1 MKNEIRIFFTAM
13 MFYTQLPCPKW
24 VDHNPEHLNKS
35 TRYFPLI
42 GWLVGGL
49 SFLAYWISNFLFGA
63 DIAVILSLAAGVY
76 ITGSFHEDGF
86 ADVFDGFGGGWTKSR
101 ILDIMKDSRLGTYGV
116 VALIFLFGLKYL
128 ALHQLVLLNLPTA
141 PPYILLLFFVTY
153 HALARLTAIQ
163 ITFTSKYSRE
173 DESSKS
179 KPIAKAYSYKEVI
192 GAYVFGLA
200 PLLVLV
206 TLYWQAI
213 FVLLPLFLLYVISQR
228 YFNKWLDGYTGDC
241 LGAVEQFAEVITL
254 LTFLVIW
261 KFL

>member
-1 MKNEIRIFFTAM
+1 MKEELRIFFTAM

-24 VDHNPEHLNKS
+24 VDHNPEYMNKS

-42 GWLVGGL
+42 GWLVAGL
-49 SFLAYWISNFLFGA
+49 SFLVFWIGNFLFGPE
-63 DIAVILSLAAGVY
+63 IAVILSLAAGVY

-86 ADVFDGFGGGWTKSR
+86 ADVFDGFGGGWTKAK

-116 VALIFLFGLKYL
+116 VSLIFLFALKYL
-128 ALHQLVLLNLPTA
+128 ALHKLMLSLPRSSPYIVLLVF
-141 PPYILLLFFVTY
+141 ITY
-153 HALARLTAIQ
+153 HSIARLTAIQ

-179 KPIAKAYSYKEVI
+179 KPIAKSSSYKEVL

-200 PLLVLV
+200 PLLVLS
-206 TLYWQAI
+206 TIYWPVI
-213 FVLLPLFLLYVISQR
+213 FVLLPLALLYLISER

-254 LTFLVIW
+254 LTFLLVW
-261 KFL
+261 KFM

>member
-1 MKNEIRIFFTAM
+1 MKEELRIFFTAM

-24 VDHNPEHLNKS
+24 VDHNPEYMNKS

-49 SFLAYWISNFLFGA
+49 SFLVFWLSNFLFGLE
-63 DIAVILSLAAGVY
+63 IGVILSLAAGVY

-86 ADVFDGFGGGWTKSR
+86 ADVFDGFGGGWTKSK

-128 ALHQLVLLNLPTA
+128 ALQKVAGHLSS
-141 PPYILLLFFVTY
+141 PYLLLLVFITY
-153 HALARLTAIQ
+153 HSLARLTAIQ

-179 KPIAKAYSYKEVI
+179 KPIAKSYSFKEVI

-200 PLLVLV
+200 PLAVL
-206 TLYWQAI
+206 TAIQWQFI
-213 FVLLPLFLLYVISQR
+213 FVLPPLILLYVISQR

-241 LGAVEQFAEVITL
+241 LGAVEQFAEVISL

-261 KFL
+261 KFM

>member
-1 MKNEIRIFFTAM
+1 MKEEIRIFFTAM

-42 GWLVGGL
+42 GWIVGGL
-49 SFLAYWISNFLFGA
+49 SFLVFWISNILF
-63 DIAVILSLAAGVY
+63 DTEIAIMLSLAAGVY

-86 ADVFDGFGGGWTKSR
+86 ADVFDGFGGGWTKTK

-116 VALIFLFGLKYL
+116 VSLIFLFGLKYL
-128 ALHQLVLLNLPTA
+128 ALHKLSLTFGGSTL
-141 PPYILLLFFVTY
+141 YIPLLFFITY
-153 HALARLTAIQ
+153 HSLARLTAIQ

-179 KPIAKAYSYKEVI
+179 KPIAKAYSYKEVL
-192 GAYVFGLA
+192 GAYIFGLI
-200 PLLVLV
+200 PLLILASFRWQLILVL
-206 TLYWQAI
+206 I
-213 FVLLPLFLLYVISQR
+213 PLALLYVISQR

-261 KFL
+261 KFM

>member
-1 MKNEIRIFFTAM
+1 MKEEIRIFFTAM

-42 GWLVGGL
+42 GWIVGGL
-49 SFLAYWISNFLFGA
+49 SFLAFWISNNLFGA
-63 DIAVILSLAAGVY
+63 DIAVLLSIAVGVY
-76 ITGSFHEDGF
+76 LTGSFHEDGF
-86 ADVFDGFGGGWTKSR
+86 ADVFDGFGGGWTKAK

-116 VALIFLFGLKYL
+116 VALIFMFGLKYL
-128 ALHQLVLLNLPTA
+128 ALHKLLSFETFPA
-141 PPYILLLFFVTY
+141 YIILLFFISY
-153 HALARLTAIQ
+153 HSLARLTAIQ

-179 KPIAKAYSYKEVI
+179 KPIAKAYTYKEVL
-192 GAYVFGLA
+192 GAYVFGLV
-200 PLLVLV
+200 PLL
-206 TLYWQAI
+206 TLAYFYWQVV
-213 FVLLPLFLLYVISQR
+213 FVLLPLLLLYLTSQR

-254 LTFLVIW
+254 LTFLVLW
-261 KFL
+261 KFM

>member
-1 MKNEIRIFFTAM
+1 MKEEIRIFFTAM

-24 VDHNPEHLNKS
+24 VDHRPEYLNKS

-42 GWLVGGL
+42 GWLVGAL
-49 SFLAYWISNFLFGA
+49 SFLVFWISNFLFGVE
-63 DIAVILSLAAGVY
+63 IAVILSLAAGVY

-86 ADVFDGFGGGWTKSR
+86 ADVFDGFGGGWTKTK

-128 ALHQLVLLNLPTA
+128 ALQKVLANVDQLPIYMTLL
-141 PPYILLLFFVTY
+141 IFITY
-153 HALARLTAIQ
+153 HSIARLTAIQ

-179 KPIAKAYSYKEVI
+179 KPIAKAYSYKEVL
-192 GAYVFGLA
+192 GAYLFGLS
-200 PLLVLV
+200 PLLIL
-206 TLYWQAI
+206 TYYYRPLI
-213 FVLLPLFLLYVISQR
+213 FVLLPLALLYFISQR

-254 LTFLVIW
+254 LTFLVLW
-261 KFL
+261 KFM

>member
-1 MKNEIRIFFTAM
+1 MKEELRIFFTAM

-24 VDHNPEHLNKS
+24 VDHNPEYMNKS

-49 SFLAYWISNFLFGA
+49 SFLVYWISNFLFGPE
-63 DIAVILSLAAGVY
+63 IAVLLSLAAGVY

-86 ADVFDGFGGGWTKSR
+86 ADVFDGFGGGWTKAK

-116 VALIFLFGLKYL
+116 VSLIFLFGLKYL
-128 ALHQLVLLNLPTA
+128 ALHKLMLSLPLSSPYVL
-141 PPYILLLFFVTY
+141 LLLFITY
-153 HALARLTAIQ
+153 HAIARLTAIQ
-163 ITFTSKYSRE
+163 ITFTAKYSRE
-173 DESSKS
+173 DETSKS
-179 KPIAKAYSYKEVI
+179 KPIAKSSTYKEVI

-200 PLLVLV
+200 PLLVLS
-206 TLYWQAI
+206 TIYWQFI
-213 FVLLPLFLLYVISQR
+213 FVLLPLTLLYLISQR

-254 LTFLVIW
+254 LTFLLIW
-261 KFL
+261 KFM

>member
-1 MKNEIRIFFTAM
+1 MKEELRIFFTAM

-24 VDHNPEHLNKS
+24 VDHNPEYMNKS

-49 SFLAYWISNFLFGA
+49 SFLVFWLSNFLFGLE
-63 DIAVILSLAAGVY
+63 IAVILSLAAGVY

-86 ADVFDGFGGGWTKSR
+86 ADVFDGFGGGWTKSK

-128 ALHQLVLLNLPTA
+128 ALQKVADNLQS
-141 PPYILLLFFVTY
+141 PYLLLLVFITY

-179 KPIAKAYSYKEVI
+179 KPIAKSYSYKEVI

-200 PLLVLV
+200 PLLVL
-206 TLYWQAI
+206 TTIHWQFI
-213 FVLLPLFLLYVISQR
+213 VVLAPLILIYLISQR

-261 KFL
+261 KFM

>member
-1 MKNEIRIFFTAM
+1 MKEELRIFFTAM

-24 VDHNPEHLNKS
+24 VDHNPDYMNKS

-49 SFLAYWISNFLFGA
+49 SFLVFWLSNFLFGPE
-63 DIAVILSLAAGVY
+63 IAVILSLAAGVY

-86 ADVFDGFGGGWTKSR
+86 ADVFDGFGGGWTKSK

-116 VALIFLFGLKYL
+116 VALIFLFGIKYL
-128 ALHQLVLLNLPTA
+128 ALQKVAGHLQS
-141 PPYILLLFFVTY
+141 PYLLLLIFITY
-153 HALARLTAIQ
+153 HSLARLTAIQ
-163 ITFTSKYSRE
+163 LTFTSKYSRE

-179 KPIAKAYSYKEVI
+179 KPIAKSYSYKEVI

-200 PLLVLV
+200 PLAVL
-206 TLYWQAI
+206 TTIHWQLI
-213 FVLLPLFLLYVISQR
+213 FVLVPLILLYLISQR

-241 LGAVEQFAEVITL
+241 LGAVEQYAEVITL

-261 KFL
+261 KFM

>member
-24 VDHNPEHLNKS
+24 VDHDPEHLNKS

-49 SFLAYWISNFLFGA
+49 SFLVFWISNFLFGA
-63 DIAVILSLAAGVY
+63 EIAVILSLAAGVY

-86 ADVFDGFGGGWTKSR
+86 ADVFDGFGGGWTKAK

-128 ALHQLVLLNLPTA
+128 ALHKLLMSLKFTPD
-141 PPYILLLFFVTY
+141 YIVLLFFITY

-163 ITFTSKYSRE
+163 ITFTSTYSRE

-192 GAYVFGLA
+192 GAYIFGLA
-200 PLLVLV
+200 PLLVL
-206 TLYWQAI
+206 LAFRWQLI
-213 FVLLPLFLLYVISQR
+213 FVLAPLILLYLISQR

-254 LTFLVIW
+254 LTFLVVW
-261 KFL
+261 KFM

>member
-1 MKNEIRIFFTAM
+1 MKEELRIFFTAM

-24 VDHNPEHLNKS
+24 VDHNPEYMNKS

-49 SFLAYWISNFLFGA
+49 SFLVFWLSNFLFGLE
-63 DIAVILSLAAGVY
+63 IAVILSLAAGVY

-86 ADVFDGFGGGWTKSR
+86 ADVFDGFGGGWTKSK

-116 VALIFLFGLKYL
+116 VSLIFLFGIKYL
-128 ALHQLVLLNLPTA
+128 ALQKVAGNLQS
-141 PPYILLLFFVTY
+141 PYLLLLIFITY

-163 ITFTSKYSRE
+163 LTFTSKYSRE

-179 KPIAKAYSYKEVI
+179 KPIAKSYSYKEVI

-200 PLLVLV
+200 PLAVLTTIHWPLIGVLV
-206 TLYWQAI
+206 
-213 FVLLPLFLLYVISQR
+213 PLILLYLISQR

-261 KFL
+261 KFM

>member
-1 MKNEIRIFFTAM
+1 MKEEIRIFFTAM

-24 VDHNPEHLNKS
+24 VDHNPEYMNKS

-42 GWLVGGL
+42 GWLVGTL
-49 SFLAYWISNFLFGA
+49 SFLVFWIGNFLFGPE
-63 DIAVILSLAAGVY
+63 IAIILSLAAGVY

-86 ADVFDGFGGGWTKSR
+86 ADVFDGFGGGWTKAK

-128 ALHQLVLLNLPTA
+128 ALHKVLVNVEAIPGYLTLL
-141 PPYILLLFFVTY
+141 IFITY
-153 HALARLTAIQ
+153 HSIARLTAIQ
-163 ITFTSKYSRE
+163 ITFTSIYSRE

-179 KPIAKAYSYKEVI
+179 KPIAKAFSYKEVL
-192 GAYVFGLA
+192 GAYVFGLT
-200 PLLVLV
+200 PLLIFASF
-206 TLYWQAI
+206 YWQVI
-213 FVLLPLFLLYVISQR
+213 LVLLPLALLYFLSQR

-254 LTFLVIW
+254 LTFLVLW
-261 KFL
+261 KFM